1 MSRGDEEIEAH
12 YVVFPKRR
20 PPEPQA
26 PWDDHFTV
34 LWNIECIDGKHRP
47 VSRDHCRRC
56 KYTGIDGPCRAAAK
70 LAAEVAAL
78 PPVPI
83 AGDDPPAP
91 AAGVMPVVEPP
102 PKPRLSQRDLGRL
115 HAVGKAADMDH
126 DAIKSFAAET
136 YPGVASLHDLN
147 PEQVEY
153 LVDWM
158 QALVKPAAPEPV
170 KTSPKASF
178 LRLPKSTKPKPM
190 VPEVVRAEVL
200 DDGALQITYPP
211 ERAGTVMKDGE
222 EMRPPLGRVMNTAEI
237 REYMIE
243 AAKRRAPIKPH
254 PGPHA
259 GREAEETDAKPRAAP
274 MAKGPMT
281 GFKPGVTPPGERPSY
296 LAKRR

>member
-1 MSRGDEEIEAH
+1 MSHGDERIEAR
-12 YVVFPKRR
+12 YAVFPERR

-26 PWDDHFTV
+26 PWDDHFV
-34 LWNIECIDGKHRP
+34 VVWSIECEDGKWRP
-47 VSRDHCRRC
+47 ISPRHCRRC
-56 KYTGIDGPCRAAAK
+56 KRSGIDGPCRAAAK

-83 AGDDPPAP
+83 AGDDAPAP
-91 AAGVMPVVEPP
+91 AVGVMPVVEPP
-102 PKPRLSQRDLGRL
+102 PKPKLSQRDLGRL

-147 PEQVEY
+147 PEQY
-153 LVDWM
+153 RYMVDWL
-158 QALVKPAAPEPV
+158 QNLVKAAAPPEPV
-170 KTSPKASF
+170 KASPKASF
-178 LRLPKSTKPKPM
+178 LRLPKSTKPKPT

-200 DDGALQITYPP
+200 DDGALQITHPP
-211 ERAGTVMKDGE
+211 ERAGEIMKDGQQVQ
-222 EMRPPLGRVMNTAEI
+222 PPIGRVMTTQEI

-243 AAKRRAPIKPH
+243 AAKRRAPIVPH

-259 GREAEETDAKPRAAP
+259 GREQPEEPVAKARAAP
-274 MAKGPMT
+274 MA